1 MPRSVTLY
9 AISEVDA
16 DGIEQLQGPKFP
28 HLTEASALDALKEL
42 KGWTSCAL
50 SPIVDSEDEEYAYF
64 LAYPDEETLNSSLGT
79 ETTPRLLQWNE
90 QQQDGE
96 SIEQLVERLRGS

>member
-64 LAYPDEETLNSSLGT
+64 LAYP